1 MGPRPRFARHSPI
14 EGLTSSENSERLP
27 PLGKCRCKNLHR
39 LPSLGKCRSI
49 NLHRLMP
56 LGKCRCENFHRL
68 TPLGKCRAINLD
80 LIFPVGKYT
89 STNSDQLLPNVFGP
103 AEFSQRRRAPYH
115 DSGERS
121 KKNPLFRTFRW
132 ADAHGAIQTMP
143 RIRAEFHRAG
153 VKTRT

>member
-39 LPSLGKCRSI
+39 LPSLGKCRCI

-68 TPLGKCRAINLD
+68 TPLGKCRSINLD
-80 LIFPVGKYT
+80 LIFPVGNTHPQIRT
-89 STNSDQLLPNVFGP
+89 SSCQMFSARPNFLNVDAHRTTTQASGAKRTHFFGP
-103 AEFSQRRRAPYH
+103 SDGPMLTAP
-115 DSGERS
+115 S
-121 KKNPLFRTFRW
+121 KQCQGFAPSSIVQ
-132 ADAHGAIQTMP
+132 A
-143 RIRAEFHRAG
+143 
-153 VKTRT
+153 